1 VVGIFA
7 FLDLNPVTLMILG
20 VLAILLF
27 GDRLPEVARSIG
39 KSWMEFKKG
48 LRGIQ
53 DELHSAIDDV
63 SSSVSSSVSTPA
75 ITHES
80 PYATEDREEA
90 TAPKFEPPPAETP
103 AKPLDSEPKAQT
115 AEGEPKPK
123 SVESEPKVNPVESER
138 KAETVAG

>member
-7 FLDLNPVTLMILG
+7 LLDFNPVTLMILG

-27 GDRLPEVARSIG
+27 GDRLPEMARSLG

-53 DELHSAIDDV
+53 EELHSAIDDV
-63 SSSVSSSVSTPA
+63 TSSVSSSVSTPA
-75 ITHES
+75 ITDQS
-80 PYATEDREEA
+80 PYTTEDHEEA
-90 TAPKFEPPPAETP
+90 TAPKFEPPPAETA
-103 AKPLDSEPKAQT
+103 AKPLDHEAKAQT
-115 AEGEPKPK
+115 TGESDPKASPA
-123 SVESEPKVNPVESER
+123 ESER